1 MSSDIAFLPPATP
14 QKAIALSI
22 ISNWY
27 CIYRRQ
33 HRVDRH
39 QHRIYR
45 RQNRF
50 DRHQYRIYRRQNR
63 FDRHQH
69 RFIVVKIVLI
79 VINIVFIVV
88 KIVLIVINIVLTSFS
103 GLTQLTMNA
112 IALIPIFNSPLPL
125 LNNRIT
131 GKNLSKSPF
140 LRGI

>member
-39 QHRIYR
+39 QYRIY
-45 RQNRF
+45 
-50 DRHQYRIYRRQNR
+50 RHQYRIYRRQNR

-69 RFIVVKIVLI
+69 RIYRR
-79 VINIVFIVV
+79 
-88 KIVLIVINIVLTSFS
+88 
-103 GLTQLTMNA
+103 Q
-112 IALIPIFNSPLPL
+112 
-125 LNNRIT
+125 NRFDRHQHRFDE
-131 GKNLSKSPF
+131 F
-140 LRGI
+140 LRLNPTYNECDRTHTNF